1 MSAVHHPTS
10 LVDADIDD
18 KDDDDR
24 KDDDIVQGV
33 QCLSEESGLPAR
45 CEPSQLPESANN
57 LHHQIRTGFQVMFSN
72 KTIKKVQTIIKRGG
86 GTKKWIMVVFFHIS
100 LFNPPTLEENQGAP

>member
-1 MSAVHHPTS
+1 MLGLLTRMKILMMARVMMIRRLILMTR
-10 LVDADIDD
+10 

-72 KTIKKVQTIIKRGG
+72 KSIKKVQTIIIR
-86 GTKKWIMVVFFHIS
+86 
-100 LFNPPTLEENQGAP
+100 